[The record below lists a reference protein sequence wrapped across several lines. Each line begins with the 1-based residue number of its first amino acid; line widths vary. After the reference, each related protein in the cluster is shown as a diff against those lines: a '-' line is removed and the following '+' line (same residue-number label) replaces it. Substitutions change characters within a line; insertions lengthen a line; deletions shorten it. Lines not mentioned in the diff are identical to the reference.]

1 MLGHDTHREREP
13 LGTCI
18 LDFAFLFEAAGIF
31 LCAVAGGLR
40 DLDTTGRFQESRLDN
55 LVMLILV
62 RLGPDLLYTIIRLG
76 Y

>member
-40 DLDTTGRFQESRLDN
+40 DLDTIDRFQ
-55 LVMLILV
+55 
-62 RLGPDLLYTIIRLG
+62 
-76 Y
+76 

>member
-1 MLGHDTHREREP
+1 MRWLWWLWRLWFRSFAFWGTGWLLGHDTHREREP

-40 DLDTTGRFQESRLDN
+40 DLDTTDRFQ
-55 LVMLILV
+55 
-62 RLGPDLLYTIIRLG
+62 
-76 Y
+76 